1 MFELKNYNIRLD
13 CQYKT
18 VEGGVIQKEAIIPI
32 TTSSREK
39 AVEIAIEKAKKQ
51 LREFDYI
58 DKSSISVEK
67 KKREIKKRK
76 LV

>member
-1 MFELKNYNIRLD
+1 MR
-13 CQYKT
+13 
-18 VEGGVIQKEAIIPI
+18 GGVIQKEAIIPI

-67 KKREIKKRK
+67 KKREIKKSK